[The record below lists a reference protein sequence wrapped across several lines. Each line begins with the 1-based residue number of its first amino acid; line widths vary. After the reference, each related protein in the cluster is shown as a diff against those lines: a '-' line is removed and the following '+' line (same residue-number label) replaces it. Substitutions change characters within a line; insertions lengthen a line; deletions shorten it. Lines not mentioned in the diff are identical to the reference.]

1 MNLKIFKLFPDA
13 VLPSYETTKAACFD
27 ISAYIPSN
35 EPFTFYA
42 GKNKMEMEVSH
53 DGGNGKNYILL
64 GPDERALVRTG
75 LIFNIP
81 EGYSMRLHPRS
92 GMALKYGLVLGNSEG
107 IVDEDYILE
116 TKLIILNTSTDV
128 IKIYHGDRIAQ
139 GELVRYEQFDIE
151 ETWEQPTQKSNR
163 VGGFGSTGKN

>member
-1 MNLKIFKLFPDA
+1 
-13 VLPSYETTKAACFD
+13 
-27 ISAYIPSN
+27 
-35 EPFTFYA
+35 
-42 GKNKMEMEVSH
+42 MEVSH